1 MPPDP
6 RFETSFPPDI
16 RAPLGFAYLFE
27 RFPSFSQTFCFREVS
42 EMLAQGVEFPVF
54 SIRLPKDEPDQV
66 FPPEV
71 SRVTHYLPQD
81 FDAMLRSDPRGFGR
95 EVQTHQK
102 ILVDEWGGDSDRKRI
117 HEALWLARVLRAAG
131 VTHVHAH
138 FAGMAART
146 AYWLKRFAGVKF
158 SFTAHANDVFVD
170 EPKARLPELFREAE
184 FVATET
190 DFSVQFIQEKFPQHA
205 AKIHRVYNGIDAQRF
220 AAERK
225 PGVPPLIV
233 SVGRYIEKKG
243 FLDLIDACGALRE
256 LPFRCLLIGQGPME
270 EEMRARIARLDL
282 DGRVEV
288 AGTRNES
295 EIAMILS
302 EASIFVLACVKAGDG
317 GSDNLPT
324 VIMEAMAAGVP
335 VVSTSTAGVPEMV
348 VDGET
353 GLLVE
358 QKSPDALARAIR
370 FFLENPA
377 DAERMGG
384 VARSRCLE
392 RFDIHRTTE
401 TLRRLL
407 SDHGAFRS

>member
-6 RFETSFPPDI
+6 RLQNPPPDI

-42 EMLAQGVEFPVF
+42 QMLALGMEFPVF
-54 SIRLPKDEPDQV
+54 SIRAPKDEPDQV
-66 FPPEV
+66 FPPEL
-71 SRVTHYLPQD
+71 SRVTRFLPQD
-81 FDAMLRSDPRGFGR
+81 FDTMIRQDPRGFGR
-95 EVQTHQK
+95 EALRHQK
-102 ILVDEWGGDSDRKRI
+102 ILVDEWGNESDRKRI
-117 HEALWLARVLRAAG
+117 YEALWLGPVLRAAG

-170 EPKARLPELFREAE
+170 EPKARLPELFAAAE

-190 DFSVQFIQEKFPQHA
+190 DFSVRFIQKKFPAHA
-205 AKIHRVYNGIDAQRF
+205 AKIHRVYNGIDAGRF
-220 AAERK
+220 AAGRA
-225 PGVPPLIV
+225 PDAPPLLV

-243 FLDLIDACGALRE
+243 FLDLIDACAALDG

-270 EEMRARIARLDL
+270 DEMRARIARLGL
-282 DGRVEV
+282 QGKVEV
-288 AGTRNES
+288 AGTRNET
-295 EIAMILS
+295 EIAGLLARS
-302 EASIFVLACVKAGDG
+302 SIFALACVTAGDG

-335 VVSTSTAGVPEMV
+335 VVSTATAGVPEMV
-348 VDGET
+348 VDGVT
-353 GLLVE
+353 GRLVA

-370 FFLENPA
+370 ELLEDPA
-377 DAERMGG
+377 RGEQMG
-384 VARSRCLE
+384 VAARERCREL
-392 RFDIHRTTE
+392 FDIRRTAE
-401 TLRRLL
+401 TLRNLL
-407 SDHGAFRS
+407 KDHGALRS